1 LPRSGLDGGNHP
13 FPRTLASKQTVLKIR
28 ICRSACDL
36 AGLRSV
42 WQSLCAAQPVTI
54 FQDFDLNLAAAQI
67 FAGREQPFV
76 VCAEASYGAAIVPAV
91 VRIRDGALRLLG
103 EELFDY
109 RAFLHRGDPAVLL
122 GALAVLAEQGI
133 GLEVV
138 ALREADCDRVPDGL
152 PLVPFSAAPVVR
164 HRQLSAQEFADQHT
178 RLGRNLRRLQRLGLE
193 IKTCG
198 GNELR
203 LLRAIYERKAA
214 QSATSLFRDP
224 LRVAFMA
231 KAAQV
236 MPERF
241 EIFTLR
247 SGSSMAAALVVLRDP
262 GVRRF
267 YTGWFAPELNQHSP
281 AMTLIFEVTRQ
292 TLAAGLDCDYMT
304 GEQPYKLRLAGD
316 SEPLYRLTATAGQ
329 LAALAGKA
337 ALAQRTSRLELHPAL
352 LPQRTAS

>member
-1 LPRSGLDGGNHP
+1 M
-13 FPRTLASKQTVLKIR
+13 LKIR
-28 ICRSACDL
+28 IYRSASNL
-36 AGLRSV
+36 AGVRSL
-42 WQSLCAAQPVTI
+42 WQSLCAAQPATI
-54 FQDFDLNLAAAQI
+54 FQDFDLNLAAAEI

-91 VRIRDGALRLLG
+91 VRVRDGALRLFG

-109 RAFLHRGDPAVLL
+109 RAFLHQGDPKVLL
-122 GALAVLAEQGI
+122 SALAVLAERGS

-138 ALREADCDRVPDGL
+138 ALREADCARVPDCL

-164 HRQLSAQEFADQHT
+164 HGQLSAQEFADQHT
-178 RLGRNLRRLQRLGLE
+178 RLARNLRRLQRLGLE
-193 IKTCG
+193 LKTCT
-198 GNELR
+198 GNDSQ

-224 LRVAFMA
+224 LRIGFMA
-231 KAAQV
+231 KAALV

-241 EIFTLR
+241 EIFTLG
-247 SGSSMAAALVVLRDP
+247 SGSSMGAALVSLRDP

-281 AMTLIFEVTRQ
+281 AMTLIYEVTRQ

-337 ALAQRTSRLELHPAL
+337 TPALRTSNSEPHPSP